1 MTEINQYVY
10 YRVNHLFRRFS
21 GKDKS
26 YCHPNTIVF
35 LSICLMMNISALAFF
50 IAFVIIG
57 TSCSVVTDFVLNKGG
72 IPWPLV
78 LICIIPKWFFSS
90 LLKDKESFYYH
101 LENKYKNETHRE
113 LKSCLIIGYTLS
125 TLLFFCL
132 FPLIEGGYL

>member
-1 MTEINQYVY
+1 MTEIIQYVY

-50 IAFVIIG
+50 TAFVIIG
-57 TSCSVVTDFVLNKGG
+57 TSCSVVTDFVLNEGG

-90 LLKDKESFYYH
+90 FLKDNESFYRR
-101 LENKYKNETHRE
+101 LDNKYKNEKHRR
-113 LKSCLIIGYTLS
+113 LKGCLIILYTIFTPLFF
-125 TLLFFCL
+125 LLFPF
-132 FPLIEGGYL
+132 IEGVYL